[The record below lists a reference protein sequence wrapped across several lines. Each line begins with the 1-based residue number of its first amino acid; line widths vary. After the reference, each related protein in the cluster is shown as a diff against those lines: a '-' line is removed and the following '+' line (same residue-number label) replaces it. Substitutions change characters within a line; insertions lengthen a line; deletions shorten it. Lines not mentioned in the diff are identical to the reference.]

1 MMEKTKLIFKND
13 VMEGYVHYIN
23 FKRDFSG
30 ALETFKKY
38 ILPVELN
45 IGIDANNDWL
55 ILHFSYDVEEE
66 DYLEILEHEWNE
78 VTHFLKE
85 EHIQFAYPTQYGDWS
100 MVIPIDDFVEWV
112 LKKYVL
118 EGVDNIDRE

>member
-1 MMEKTKLIFKND
+1 MMNKTKLIFKND
-13 VMEGYVHYIN
+13 VMKGYVHYIN
-23 FKRDFSG
+23 FKMYFSG

-55 ILHFSYDVEEE
+55 ILSFSYDKDEE
-66 DYLEILEHEWNE
+66 DYRKILEHEWDE
-78 VTHFLKE
+78 VTKFLKDE
-85 EHIQFAYPTQYGDWS
+85 NIQYAFPSWYEDWS
-100 MVIPIDDFVEWV
+100 LIIPIDDFVEYV

-118 EGVDNIDRE
+118 DGDVE

>member
-30 ALETFKKY
+30 ALEVFKKY
-38 ILPVELN
+38 ILPIECN
-45 IGIDANNDWL
+45 MGIDANNDWL
-55 ILHFSYDVEEE
+55 IITFTYDEDEE
-66 DYLEILEHEWNE
+66 DYLEIMKKDWNQ
-78 VTHFLKE
+78 VTTFLKE
-85 EHIQFAYPTQYGDWS
+85 EGIQFAYPSWYDDWS
-100 MVIPIDDFVEWV
+100 IVILIDDFVEYV

-118 EGVDNIDRE
+118 DGDVDDY

>member
-30 ALETFKKY
+30 ALEVFKKY

-55 ILHFSYDVEEE
+55 ILYFSYDVEEE

-78 VTHFLKE
+78 VTHFLKD
-85 EHIQFAYPTQYGDWS
+85 EHIQFVFPSWYDDWS
-100 MVIPIDDFVEWV
+100 LIIPIDDFVEYV

-118 EGVDNIDRE
+118 DGDVE

>member
-1 MMEKTKLIFKND
+1 MEKTKLIFKRD

-30 ALETFKKY
+30 ALEVFKKY
-38 ILPVELN
+38 ILPVGVK

-55 ILHFSYDVEEE
+55 ILSFSYDAEEE
-66 DYLEILEHEWNE
+66 DYLQILEHEWDM
-78 VTHFLKE
+78 VTQFLKE
-85 EHIQFAYPTQYGDWS
+85 ENIQFAYPTWYDDWS
-100 MVIPIDDFVEWV
+100 LIIPIDDFVEWV

-118 EGVDNIDRE
+118 EGAVE

>member
-1 MMEKTKLIFKND
+1 MMEKTKLIFKRD

-30 ALETFKKY
+30 ALEVFKKY
-38 ILPVELN
+38 ILPVGVK

-55 ILHFSYDVEEE
+55 ILSFSYDAEEE
-66 DYLEILEHEWNE
+66 DYLQILEHEWDM
-78 VTHFLKE
+78 VTQFLKE
-85 EHIQFAYPTQYGDWS
+85 ENIQFAYPTWYDDWS
-100 MVIPIDDFVEWV
+100 LIIPIDDFVEWV

-118 EGVDNIDRE
+118 EGAVE